1 MKTLIIDDID
11 ISITVKYYFNLL
23 GERKIVEC
31 TNNLTNK
38 RINLRPWQGTHT
50 DLAAYIIKTLN
61 IVIKKQTL
69 GE

>member
-31 TNNLTNK
+31 TNNLTSK
-38 RINLRPWQGTHT
+38 CINLRPWQGTHT
-50 DLAAYIIKTLN
+50 DLAAYVIKTLK
-61 IVIKKQTL
+61 IVINNKQ
-69 GE
+69 

>member
-50 DLAAYIIKTLN
+50 DLTAYIIKTLG
-61 IVIKKQTL
+61 IVIKNRH
-69 GE
+69 